1 MSYLDVNPVVNTDR
15 YIQGRQLPSA
25 RYASWDHCY
34 NYFGTALDEGW
45 QSELASPDHLQNS
58 CLQLGFYLASWGMYR
73 GKAALLKQS
82 SRGLAN
88 VVKVAAETSASVWN
102 IDVENYSEESI
113 GELLKLSEKIRD
125 ALPGGATD
133 TLVTKVMLGVYGNVP
148 AFDRFF
154 RKGFDSYSLG
164 KIALKKIKSYFDEH
178 SAEIRSIAPSTLDFD
193 GAATNRRYTQAK
205 VIDMVFFVEGGGL
218 SVGN

>member
-1 MSYLDVNPVVNTDR
+1 MSYLDVNPVINTYR
-15 YIQGRQLPSA
+15 YLQGRQLPSA

-34 NYFGTALDEGW
+34 NYFTTALEEGW
-45 QSELASPDHLQNS
+45 QSELARPEHLQTS

-82 SRGLAN
+82 SQGLAE
-88 VVKVAAETSASVWN
+88 VVKVAAETNASIWN

-113 GELLKLSEKIRD
+113 RDLLNVSRKIRN

-154 RKGFDSYSLG
+154 RSGFGSFSLGVASLEKVKTYFDSH
-164 KIALKKIKSYFDEH
+164 KNIIAEVRPETI
-178 SAEIRSIAPSTLDFD
+178 DFQ
-193 GAATNRRYTQAK
+193 GNPTGRFYTQAK

-218 SVGN
+218 TVG